1 MLRYTMTQR
10 IKPVDPPY
18 EEEVKEDFEA
28 LMPEGVEPL
37 NLFRTVAHNPRV
49 LHRMRVGGLL
59 DEGAI
64 EPREREIVILR
75 TTANCG
81 CEYEWGV
88 HATGFSAAVGL
99 SDEQAAA
106 TVHGDQDDSAWSE
119 TDSLLIQLAD
129 ELHETAGVSDEL
141 WTELEDN
148 WEPDQLIELVMLI
161 GLYHAVSF
169 TANAFEV
176 ELEDI
181 AKRFPDDPDSTV

>member
-1 MLRYTMTQR
+1 MHRYTMSQR

-18 EEEVKEDFEA
+18 DEDVEADFDA
-28 LMPEGVEPL
+28 LMPEGMEPL
-37 NLFRTVAHNPRV
+37 KLFRTVAHNPRV

-64 EPREREIVILR
+64 EPRERELLILR

-88 HATGFSAAVGL
+88 HVTGFSAAVGI
-99 SDEQAAA
+99 SEEQVEA
-106 TVHGDQDDSAWSE
+106 TVHGNHDDHVWSE
-119 TDSLLIQLAD
+119 TDSLLIRLAD
-129 ELHETAGVSDEL
+129 ELHETTKVSDTL
-141 WTELEDN
+141 WDELEDH

-176 ELEDI
+176 ELEAI
-181 AKRFPDDPDSTV
+181 AERFPDHN

>member
-1 MLRYTMTQR
+1 
-10 IKPVDPPY
+10 
-18 EEEVKEDFEA
+18 
-28 LMPEGVEPL
+28 VEPL

-64 EPREREIVILR
+64 EPRERELLILR

-88 HATGFSAAVGL
+88 HVTGFSDAVGL
-99 SDEQAAA
+99 SEEQVAA
-106 TVHGDQDDSAWSE
+106 TTREGHSDPAWSE
-119 TDSLLIQLAD
+119 TDSLLIRLAD
-129 ELHETAGVSDEL
+129 ELHETTGVSDEL
-141 WTELEDN
+141 WTELETHWDS
-148 WEPDQLIELVMLI
+148 DQLIELVMLI